1 MKRLLQGVTA
11 AVFVVAMATT
21 SAHALSLDPTKADWT
36 TNQTSNCNAAC
47 VSSVTGISGLVEL
60 YKMNV
65 GGPEE
70 GSLAGSYTTTF
81 QNTATDP
88 SGFTTTYNGGPEVIC
103 GTCVLL
109 VKGGA
114 QTPSQYLFNL
124 SAGTAD
130 FWNGTETILGS
141 NFWPANGAIS
151 HVAIYNVGGKVPE
164 PTSLLLLGAS
174 FAGVSLFR
182 RKSA

>member
-1 MKRLLQGVTA
+1 MKRLLQGFTA
-11 AVFVVAMATT
+11 AVFGVAMAAT

-47 VSSVTGISGLVEL
+47 VSSLTGISGLVEL

-81 QNTATDP
+81 QNTALDP
-88 SGFTTTYNGGPEVIC
+88 SGFTMTYNGGPEVIC

-109 VKGGA
+109 VKDGNQSPA
-114 QTPSQYLFNL
+114 QYLFNL
-124 SAGTAD
+124 SAGTTD
-130 FWNGTETILGS
+130 FWNGVETIIGT
-141 NFWPANGAIS
+141 NFWPQQGAIS
-151 HVAIYNVGGKVPE
+151 HVAIYNVGGRVPE
-164 PTSLLLLGAS
+164 PASLLLLGAGL
-174 FAGVSLFR
+174 AGAALFR
-182 RKSA
+182 RRSA